1 MDENII
7 ELKNLLNSINEDS
20 DGIEEILQDI
30 DDTFEFVEYLQRLRK
45 EAVDIMD
52 IASGDEINKYRYK
65 SETLIEIIHIIYI
78 FIKLLYRKVNI
89 IYSSYVILITLFAE
103 KL

>member
-30 DDTFEFVEYLQRLRK
+30 DDTFAYVEYLQRLRK
-45 EAVDIMD
+45 EAVNIMD
-52 IASGDEINKYRYK
+52 IASGDEFLKYRYK
-65 SETLIEIIHIIYI
+65 SETLLEIINIIYI
-78 FIKLLYRKVNI
+78 FFI
-89 IYSSYVILITLFAE
+89 
-103 KL
+103 